1 MKIALHSDTVRGFV
15 EKFLLSRYEE
25 SRPIPWFHREW
36 WELVCSDHPRVVI
49 AAPRSHAKS
58 TAINH
63 AYGLAASLFQ
73 QHPFQIKVSRTYELA
88 VEKLRQ
94 AKEELT
100 ANETIRG
107 IFAIKRFL
115 RDKENDFIVEMMDGY
130 QFRMAAIGMEQAVR
144 GYSWGTVRPT
154 LIQGDDM
161 EDDEQ
166 VLSADRRD
174 KGMRWVMNTLLPIG
188 NIDTVHRVVGTVL
201 HNDSVLI
208 RLLKNDSWKGKIYE
222 ACDGDIA
229 EESILWPEMFSRE
242 RLLAIRTMYASAG
255 NLQGFNMEYR
265 NIATDQSSGFFR
277 REDFRAMAEE
287 DQKKVDDGR
296 LTYYVGGDFAIST
309 KQHRDRTVFVVGGM
323 DADGVLHVVDV
334 RVGRWDALEIIN
346 EMFSINEAWH
356 PDEWYLESGSILKT
370 LQGALEVEQR
380 KRNTYLPMSLMV
392 PVNDKSRRSVSIQAR
407 MRARAVRF
415 DKDNSW
421 YAHLEEECLNFPR
434 GDHDDYVDALAWLG
448 VGLARMVTPLTD
460 DEAEEEDFE
469 FRKRE
474 AMTFGA
480 GGRSL
485 WTGY

>member
-1 MKIALHSDTVRGFV
+1 
-15 EKFLLSRYEE
+15 
-25 SRPIPWFHREW
+25 
-36 WELVCSDHPRVVI
+36 
-49 AAPRSHAKS
+49 
-58 TAINH
+58 
-63 AYGLAASLFQ
+63 
-73 QHPFQIKVSRTYELA
+73 
-88 VEKLRQ
+88 
-94 AKEELT
+94 
-100 ANETIRG
+100 
-107 IFAIKRFL
+107 
-115 RDKENDFIVEMMDGY
+115 
-130 QFRMAAIGMEQAVR
+130 
-144 GYSWGTVRPT
+144 
-154 LIQGDDM
+154 
-161 EDDEQ
+161 
-166 VLSADRRD
+166 
-174 KGMRWVMNTLLPIG
+174 
-188 NIDTVHRVVGTVL
+188 
-201 HNDSVLI
+201 
-208 RLLKNDSWKGKIYE
+208 
-222 ACDGDIA
+222 
-229 EESILWPEMFSRE
+229 
-242 RLLAIRTMYASAG
+242 
-255 NLQGFNMEYR
+255 
-265 NIATDQSSGFFR
+265 
-277 REDFRAMAEE
+277 
-287 DQKKVDDGR
+287 
-296 LTYYVGGDFAIST
+296 
-309 KQHRDRTVFVVGGM
+309 M

-415 DKDNSW
+415 DKDTSW

-480 GGRSL
+480 SGRSL